1 MIKLINNVSEIVN
14 KDPEVSDYLRVV
26 FIPNYGVSTA
36 ELIIPAA
43 DITQHISTAGTEA
56 SGTRWCSRERMRDSN
71 MKSALNGGLL
81 VGTYDGATIE
91 IINAIGEENVFVFG
105 HREEEIEQMRTQLK
119 SMGVGKET
127 KLDVERTTATTGFE

>member
-1 MIKLINNVSEIVN
+1 
-14 KDPEVSDYLRVV
+14 
-26 FIPNYGVSTA
+26 
-36 ELIIPAA
+36 
-43 DITQHISTAGTEA
+43 
-56 SGTRWCSRERMRDSN
+56 MRDSN

-119 SMGVGKET
+119 SMGVGKEMT
-127 KLDVERTTATTGFE
+127 FDVERTTVATCVE

>member
-1 MIKLINNVSEIVN
+1 MN

-105 HREEEIEQMRTQLK
+105 HREEEIEKMRTQLK

-127 KLDVERTTATTGFE
+127 KLDVERTTVTTCLE